1 MKKIIVACGSGI
13 ATSTVALQKLKEGLE
28 ERGKLD
34 QVSFTQC
41 SIPELASAAEGHD
54 VIVTTAQGGEE
65 LSIPVING
73 MPLITGINAEQVVD
87 EVIEIL
93 GL

>member
-34 QVSFTQC
+34 QVQFTQS
-41 SIPELASAAEGHD
+41 SIPELSSVVEGHD
-54 VIVTTAQGGEE
+54 LIVTTAQGGEE
-65 LSIPVING
+65 FSIPVING
-73 MPLITGINAEQVVD
+73 MPLITGINADQVID
-87 EVIEIL
+87 EVIETL